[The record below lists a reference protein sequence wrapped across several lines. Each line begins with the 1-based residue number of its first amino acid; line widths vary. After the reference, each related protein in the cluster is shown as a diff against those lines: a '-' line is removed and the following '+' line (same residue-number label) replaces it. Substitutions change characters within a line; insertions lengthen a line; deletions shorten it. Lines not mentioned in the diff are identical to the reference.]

1 MKKTNNY
8 SQAVREYSRQM
19 SIIIKSMIAGLLAGL
34 ISSAYRFLLLKAEF
48 ASFSA
53 YHFIRNHLQLIPFLF
68 ILLAGLGLLTMLLVK
83 RYPLISGSGIPQVKG
98 IISGYI
104 TQNWLSTLIG
114 KFAGGILAILAG
126 LSLGREGP
134 SIQLGASVAE
144 GLAEKFSETKFEKK
158 ILIASGAGA
167 GLAAAF
173 NAPLAGALFAL
184 EEIYKYFSPIVCL
197 SALASAVVADYVSK
211 LVFGTAPVF
220 QFGQFADIPLKS
232 YWILLLLG
240 ILLGIFGFIYN
251 KSILLSQKLYK
262 KGQKLIGRYILL
274 LPFLLAGILG
284 LIFPFVCGGGHV
296 LIDKINIKSGLL
308 FLLFALVLKFLFS
321 VISFGSGAPGGIF
334 FPFLVMGALAG
345 GITAKISIQYL
356 GLPENVFYTLVTL
369 SMCGFFSAI
378 VRAPITGIILLAEMT
393 GSVTTLLPL
402 TVVSVISYMTADMLK
417 SAPIYDSLLHSL
429 IHNIGSE
436 YMQMDVNSKV
446 TFESIIHHGSPA
458 ADKKIKELG
467 MPDNCLLIAVKRENQ
482 EFIPNGSTIL
492 KEGDLLVLLTDVREE
507 ATIRNSISDLTESS
521 VLT

>member
-1 MKKTNNY
+1 
-8 SQAVREYSRQM
+8 
-19 SIIIKSMIAGLLAGL
+19 
-34 ISSAYRFLLLKAEF
+34 
-48 ASFSA
+48 
-53 YHFIRNHLQLIPFLF
+53 
-68 ILLAGLGLLTMLLVK
+68 
-83 RYPLISGSGIPQVKG
+83 
-98 IISGYI
+98 
-104 TQNWLSTLIG
+104 
-114 KFAGGILAILAG
+114 
-126 LSLGREGP
+126 
-134 SIQLGASVAE
+134 
-144 GLAEKFSETKFEKK
+144 
-158 ILIASGAGA
+158 
-167 GLAAAF
+167 
-173 NAPLAGALFAL
+173 
-184 EEIYKYFSPIVCL
+184 
-197 SALASAVVADYVSK
+197 
-211 LVFGTAPVF
+211 
-220 QFGQFADIPLKS
+220 
-232 YWILLLLG
+232 
-240 ILLGIFGFIYN
+240 
-251 KSILLSQKLYK
+251 
-262 KGQKLIGRYILL
+262 
-274 LPFLLAGILG
+274 
-284 LIFPFVCGGGHV
+284 
-296 LIDKINIKSGLL
+296 
-308 FLLFALVLKFLFS
+308 
-321 VISFGSGAPGGIF
+321 
-334 FPFLVMGALAG
+334 MGALAG

-492 KEGDLLVLLTDVREE
+492 KEGDLLVLLTDDREE